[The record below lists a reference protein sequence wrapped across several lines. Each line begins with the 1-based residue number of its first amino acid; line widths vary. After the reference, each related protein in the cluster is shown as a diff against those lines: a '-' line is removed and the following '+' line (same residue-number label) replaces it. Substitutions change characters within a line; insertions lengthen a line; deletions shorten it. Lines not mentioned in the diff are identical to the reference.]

1 MTYDLG
7 SQTVDGHAPTPSGAL
22 GQAVGG
28 RWNTNGGL
36 IPNHEGM
43 HILVLVKDVGSI
55 TEFTYVITN
64 DSDGRHFLSYGW
76 DTRGEVAVSLGGR
89 VAEPW
94 LRNHN

>member
-43 HILVLVKDVGSI
+43 HIFVLVKDVGSL
-55 TEFTYVITN
+55 TEFTCVVMK
-64 DSDGRHFLSYGW
+64 DSDGCHFLSMDGTLAGKLPFRLVIAW
-76 DTRGEVAVSLGGR
+76 RNLG
-89 VAEPW
+89 
-94 LRNHN
+94 